1 MGGRVLADAINYA
14 VACVGPGAIG
24 GTLGAHLARAG
35 HDVTLVDTVDAHV
48 DAINRDGIR
57 ITGPVAEFTQ
67 RVPAFTASTLAGVGD
82 TVILATKAHHTS
94 AAVRA
99 LHPHLS
105 DAGCVVSAQNGRSLC
120 LLGSPFIRPIG
131 DPAMVQRW
139 AEGRP
144 LVVLRMLKDGHQ
156 LTDSVDTIWT
166 ASADFLT

>member
-1 MGGRVLADAINYA
+1 MRQSDKVVLADAINYA

-131 DPAMVQRW
+131 LVQ
-139 AEGRP
+139 
-144 LVVLRMLKDGHQ
+144 
-156 LTDSVDTIWT
+156 
-166 ASADFLT
+166 